1 MSVQCLTTTG
11 KEFHSLWASFFVLLD
26 NSERVHWPPEEVA
39 RARKTR
45 ETQVKLIKQEQEH
58 TAQGGEKNRRR
69 A

>member
-1 MSVQCLTTTG
+1 MALATDA
-11 KEFHSLWASFFVLLD
+11 KSLAML
-26 NSERVHWPPEEVA
+26 HWPPEEVA